1 MRTIG
6 GRASLSENPTLV
18 RRGRGRCRSCIA
30 RVRSWCSVDGKP
42 FGNSRRDQAK
52 RKKDQTVRLQ
62 GIGIATCC
70 AGGYANMK
78 TRQLKKKIGAVIL
91 GFSIIS
97 GVGLAMSSTVQAQY
111 PNAQQDRRDQDRD
124 RGRDN
129 GRWRRRGNDDY
140 PNWGGT
146 FQLRQTALNA
156 GFNEG
161 LKEGRNDLRKHR
173 RYDFHDSNTYRR

>member
-1 MRTIG
+1 
-6 GRASLSENPTLV
+6 
-18 RRGRGRCRSCIA
+18 
-30 RVRSWCSVDGKP
+30 
-42 FGNSRRDQAK
+42 
-52 RKKDQTVRLQ
+52 
-62 GIGIATCC
+62 
-70 AGGYANMK
+70 MK

-173 RYDFHDSNTYRR
+173 RYDFHDSNTYRRATTDYSRRDGDMGLYQRYFREAFENGYAAGYAGH